1 MQTVDGFLL
10 SYLRAKSMDEEY
22 SEEESASLVQ
32 AYLTFTSR
40 FSEYIKEVDINLWN
54 KAIDFAKDYT
64 NIDGVELKDVRSL
77 MDIDPE
83 DFDEHNED

>member
-1 MQTVDGFLL
+1 
-10 SYLRAKSMDEEY
+10 MDDY
-22 SEEESASLVQ
+22 NEEESAALVQ

-40 FSEYIKEVDINLWN
+40 FSEYIKEVDENLWN

-64 NIDGVELKDVRSL
+64 NIDGVVLRDVRSL

-83 DFDEHNED
+83 DFDEQSEN

>member
-1 MQTVDGFLL
+1 
-10 SYLRAKSMDEEY
+10 MDDEYNEED
-22 SEEESASLVQ
+22 SAALVQ

-40 FSEYIKEVDINLWN
+40 FSEYIKEVDENLWN

-64 NIDGVELKDVRSL
+64 NIDGVVLKDVRSL

-83 DFDEHNED
+83 DFDEQSEN

>member
-1 MQTVDGFLL
+1 MAYFGDL
-10 SYLRAKSMDEEY
+10 MDNEEDFT
-22 SEEESASLVQ
+22 EEQGQAVVK

-40 FSEYIKEVDINLWN
+40 FSEYIREVDEKLWN

-64 NIDGVELKDVRSL
+64 NIDGIILKDVRDL

-83 DFDEHNED
+83 DFDEPNKD

>member
-1 MQTVDGFLL
+1 
-10 SYLRAKSMDEEY
+10 MDDY
-22 SEEESASLVQ
+22 NEEESASLVQ

-40 FSEYIKEVDINLWN
+40 FSEYIKGVDENLCN

-64 NIDGVELKDVRSL
+64 NIDGVELIDVRSL

-83 DFDEHNED
+83 DFDELNED